1 MSLPSYYQK
10 SIANKKKAFE
20 HLNQKTPTHIEW
32 EVVIIFYAALHLVN
46 DYFYKNGIEF
56 VKRHGGRMKAIKKD
70 SKICDLYEDYRI
82 MFERSNDAR
91 YEENVQ
97 ITEED
102 RDDMKRRLSKIESKL
117 SVV

>member
-1 MSLPSYYQK
+1 
-10 SIANKKKAFE
+10 
-20 HLNQKTPTHIEW
+20 
-32 EVVIIFYAALHLVN
+32 
-46 DYFYKNGIEF
+46 
-56 VKRHGGRMKAIKKD
+56 MKAIKKD